1 MIEQDDAKE
10 DSVVGKRAEEEGKY
24 DLVIKSAIVVTK
36 RSFFNRFFS
45 IFLTQP
51 TDNLYAVLPI
61 PYHCNLLGNDF
72 SLLLTLFLE
81 PSRRK

>member
-10 DSVVGKRAEEEGKY
+10 DSVVRKRAEEEGKY

-36 RSFFNRFFS
+36 GSFFKRFFS
-45 IFLTQP
+45 IFLTRP
-51 TDNLYAVLPI
+51 TDNLYAALPI

-72 SLLLTLFLE
+72 SLLITLFLE